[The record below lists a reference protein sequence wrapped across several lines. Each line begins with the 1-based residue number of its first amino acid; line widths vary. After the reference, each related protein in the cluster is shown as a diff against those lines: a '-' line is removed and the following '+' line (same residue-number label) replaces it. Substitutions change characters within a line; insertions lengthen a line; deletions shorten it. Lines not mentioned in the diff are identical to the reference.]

1 MNSYRINVR
10 FNLED
15 DAERKAAEYL
25 QKLYCKEKK
34 SRNRFIVEAVTAYI
48 ERIAEK
54 DTESLLQSIR
64 EIFREEIQD
73 ISVAAL
79 TERKTTVADTELTEQ
94 EQAENA
100 LSVLSDLEMF
110 GRAKVIGFWL
120 ILIFQHKILCHYGS
134 TKTQLICKDN
144 HAVRDIPRTADI
156 AEKGMSHTVTS
167 RELVYQVPIQN
178 RHFFLFHL

>member
-15 DAERKAAEYL
+15 DAERKTAEYL

-110 GRAKVIGFWL
+110 G
-120 ILIFQHKILCHYGS
+120 
-134 TKTQLICKDN
+134 
-144 HAVRDIPRTADI
+144 
-156 AEKGMSHTVTS
+156 
-167 RELVYQVPIQN
+167 
-178 RHFFLFHL
+178 

>member
-15 DAERKAAEYL
+15 EVERKAAEYL
-25 QKLYCKEKK
+25 QELYCKEKK
-34 SRNRFIVEAVTAYI
+34 SRNRFIVEAVTAYM

-73 ISVAAL
+73 ISVAAPA
-79 TERKTTVADTELTEQ
+79 ERKTAVADTELTEE

-100 LSVLSDLEMF
+100 VSVLFDLEMF
-110 GRAKVIGFWL
+110 G
-120 ILIFQHKILCHYGS
+120 
-134 TKTQLICKDN
+134 
-144 HAVRDIPRTADI
+144 
-156 AEKGMSHTVTS
+156 
-167 RELVYQVPIQN
+167 
-178 RHFFLFHL
+178 

>member
-110 GRAKVIGFWL
+110 G
-120 ILIFQHKILCHYGS
+120 
-134 TKTQLICKDN
+134 
-144 HAVRDIPRTADI
+144 
-156 AEKGMSHTVTS
+156 
-167 RELVYQVPIQN
+167 
-178 RHFFLFHL
+178 

>member
-15 DAERKAAEYL
+15 DAERTAAEYL

-110 GRAKVIGFWL
+110 G
-120 ILIFQHKILCHYGS
+120 
-134 TKTQLICKDN
+134 
-144 HAVRDIPRTADI
+144 
-156 AEKGMSHTVTS
+156 
-167 RELVYQVPIQN
+167 
-178 RHFFLFHL
+178 

>member
-1 MNSYRINVR
+1 MSSYRINVR

-15 DAERKAAEYL
+15 ESERNAAEYL
-25 QKLYCKEKK
+25 QELYCNEKK

-73 ISVAAL
+73 ISIAASA
-79 TERKTTVADTELTEQ
+79 ECKTAVADTELTEE

-100 LSVLSDLEMF
+100 VSVLSDLEMF
-110 GRAKVIGFWL
+110 
-120 ILIFQHKILCHYGS
+120 S
-134 TKTQLICKDN
+134 
-144 HAVRDIPRTADI
+144 
-156 AEKGMSHTVTS
+156 
-167 RELVYQVPIQN
+167 
-178 RHFFLFHL
+178 